1 MSPSEPAAGN
11 SRTSLKQGW
20 VTLILVI
27 VVSGLFG
34 LIVLPTLN
42 RGRSSKLEG
51 QPARDFSLEVIAGG
65 EPGNRLA
72 LKSLAGKVVVLDF
85 WASWCGPCRQQMP
98 IVEQSAQR
106 HRDDAVFLGV
116 ATSEPREDSTSY
128 LRSQSYSYTMLYDD
142 GGAVASAYQVRGLP
156 TLVIIGKS
164 GKVSAVRARLVRADE
179 LEKLVGEAASR

>member
-1 MSPSEPAAGN
+1 MSPSEPPHEPG
-11 SRTSLKQGW
+11 RTSLKQGW
-20 VTLILVI
+20 VTLVLVI

-98 IVEQSAQR
+98 IVDQSAQR

-142 GGAVASAYQVRGLP
+142 AEVASAYQVRGLP